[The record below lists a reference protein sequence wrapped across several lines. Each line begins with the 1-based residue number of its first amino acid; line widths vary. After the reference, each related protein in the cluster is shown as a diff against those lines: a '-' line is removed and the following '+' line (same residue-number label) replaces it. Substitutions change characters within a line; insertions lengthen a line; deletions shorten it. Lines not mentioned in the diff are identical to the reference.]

1 MQGGY
6 FSYAL
11 LAALA
16 TALLVAAFTDLRR
29 RQIDNWLNAAVALG
43 APLFWYASGFTW
55 TQIGWQLAL
64 AGIASLV
71 LIVLFALRM
80 MGGGDV
86 KLLAALA
93 LWVPPLAFAKLIL
106 MMSLIGG
113 ALSIA
118 IAARNLEQVD
128 GARLRNLLAYC
139 AAAIWVSLCAYAVWR
154 IATSQPLAISGL
166 AEAVR
171 LGPIGQWLVWGV
183 LASGLLIGVAGA
195 LEIIRRQRKRL
206 PIPYG
211 VAISIAGLWM
221 LAAQYFPIAAGGENL
236 G

>member
-11 LAALA
+11 LVALA
-16 TALLVAAFTDLRR
+16 TALLIAAFTDLRR

-43 APLFWYASGFTW
+43 APLFWYSSGFTW
-55 TQIGWQLAL
+55 AQAGWQLAL
-64 AGIASLV
+64 AAAVFLV
-71 LIVLFALRM
+71 LASMFAVRA

-93 LWVPPLAFAKLIL
+93 LWVPPLAFVNLIL
-106 MMSLIGG
+106 LMSLIGG

-118 IAARNLEQVD
+118 IAARNLEQAE
-128 GARLRNLLAYC
+128 GARLRNLLAY
-139 AAAIWVSLCAYAVWR
+139 ASAVFWVALAGYAVWR
-154 IATSQPLAISGL
+154 IVTAQPLPMGDL
-166 AEAVR
+166 QLTR
-171 LGPIGQWLVWGV
+171 LGQGLLWGL
-183 LASGLLIGVAGA
+183 LAAGLLIGVAGVR
-195 LEIIRRQRKRL
+195 EIIRRQRNRL

-211 VAISIAGLWM
+211 VAISIAGLWI
-221 LAAQYFPIAAGGENL
+221 LAVQYFPPIAGDGHL